1 MSKRRYTDAQLEI
14 VLAKGEHHPASRV
27 AELAGL
33 TLGQTSYL
41 LLKHGIISKF
51 TRLKPR
57 HSFRAHTRG
66 GHEFRPYSPAED
78 AKLLKLEATGA
89 SYAEMGRAL
98 GRKPNS
104 CQGRLM
110 TIARHEAMR
119 EKEAA

>member
-14 VLAKGEHHPASRV
+14 LLDKGPHHPPSIV
-27 AELAGL
+27 AKMAGL

-41 LLKHGIISKF
+41 LLKHGIVSKF
-51 TRLKPR
+51 TRLKPH
-57 HSFRAHTRG
+57 HSFRPHTRG
-66 GHEFRPYSPAED
+66 GHEFRPYSAAED
-78 AKLLKLEATGA
+78 RKLLKLEATGA

-110 TIARHEAMR
+110 TIARHEALR
-119 EKEAA
+119 EMEAA